1 MDPDALVGLYC
12 FIGMLALILLGVP
25 IYLPMLV
32 VAVVGFWIIGGPA
45 FAMAQATTAVYN
57 ITSDYAFAV
66 LPMFVLM
73 GTIAG
78 ECGIAEDAYNAV
90 AKWVMKIRG
99 GLLMAT
105 IGGNALFGAC
115 SGAPTGSTL
124 VFTKIALPQLNKYGY
139 DKRLSMACIASG
151 AVLVTLIPPSIPII
165 MTCILVDLS
174 VGKALMAGVIP
185 GILTGVALALTV
197 WLTGIINP
205 KQVPVATDIRITWR
219 ERFAS
224 LKLLWPIVFLFILVM
239 GGLYAGVF
247 PPTIGGA
254 IGAAGTIVYAFAMR
268 RMNFRK
274 LYQAFWDAVVINA
287 QIFPMIIG
295 GMIFSRLIALSG
307 LAQGFNDF
315 LVSVQLPPLA
325 VFAVVILFYI
335 LMGCVMDLIAI
346 IIITLPI
353 VFPILTGLGFD
364 PYAVVIILLFMGAIG
379 SITPPVGMSCFIVA
393 IAADEDAME
402 VYKGIL
408 PFFIVQL
415 ALVVL
420 IIFVPSIASWLP
432 SLITK

>member
-1 MDPDALVGLYC
+1 MDQEALIGLYC
-12 FIGMLALILLGVP
+12 FLGMLVFILAGVP
-25 IYLPMLV
+25 IFLPMMIS
-32 VAVVGFWIIGGPA
+32 AVIGFWLIGGPT
-45 FAMAQATTAVYN
+45 FALAQATTAVYN

-78 ECGIAEDAYNAV
+78 ECGIAEDAYKAMS
-90 AKWVMKIRG
+90 KWVMKIRG

-105 IGGNALFGAC
+105 IGANALFGAC

-124 VFTKIALPQLNKYGY
+124 VFTKIALPQLDKFGY
-139 DKRLSMACIASG
+139 DKRLSMACISSA
-151 AVLVTLIPPSIPII
+151 AVLITLIPPSIPII

-174 VGKALMAGVIP
+174 VGKTLMAGIIP
-185 GILTGVALALTV
+185 GILTALALALTV
-197 WLTGIINP
+197 WITGIINP
-205 KQVPVATDIRITWR
+205 KRVPVAMDIKITWR
-219 ERFAS
+219 ERFSS
-224 LKLLWPIVFLFILVM
+224 LKLLWPMVFLFLLVI

-247 PPTIGGA
+247 PPTIAGA
-254 IGAAGTIVYAFAMR
+254 IGAAGTIVYAFSMR
-268 RMNFRK
+268 RMSWRK
-274 LYQAFWDAVVINA
+274 LYNAFWDSVVINA

-295 GMIFSRLIALSG
+295 GMLFSRLIALSG

-315 LVSVQLPPLA
+315 LISVQLPPLG
-325 VFAVVILFYI
+325 VLSIVIFFYI
-335 LMGCVMDLIAI
+335 IMGCVMDLIAI

-393 IAADEDAME
+393 IAAEEDAME
-402 VYKGIL
+402 VFKGIL
-408 PFFIVQL
+408 PFFFVQL

-420 IIFVPSIASWLP
+420 IIFIPSIASWLP
-432 SLITK
+432 SLIAQ